1 MSNKLFEDGKVI
13 VVDDVE
19 LECVAVSNQEDPETH
34 EKHTFSYTFR
44 PKADVDADREAEA
57 KRQEEEKAAQEE
69 ADRVREATELPP
81 PAENIEANST
91 EPESVETAP
100 GDQPEEPKEETQY
113 VK

>member
-1 MSNKLFEDGKVI
+1 MSKQLFEDGKVI
-13 VVDDVE
+13 VVDDTE
-19 LECVAVSNQEDPETH
+19 LECTSVGYQEVDG
-34 EKHTFSYTFR
+34 EKQNFVYSFR
-44 PKADVDADREAEA
+44 LKSEVDDEREQARLAEEEAERA
-57 KRQEEEKAAQEE
+57 RQEAEETRA
-69 ADRVREATELPP
+69 ATELPA